1 MAIGRFS
8 CKLQGDIT
16 VCGDSFSFGLW
27 TATFRNFFF
36 KATVSMS
43 EVSLLDMRLCRL
55 NGVPPGERLTGV
67 LRSSDLQ
74 PFLIL
79 LRSSSLAWLCGVLG
93 FFVVDILLFLKRVL
107 DSLSA
112 VPFLFVSGVRG
123 GGGGG
128 GGISICGGR
137 GAVETPPVL
146 FVVTSM
152 LFLLQ

>member
-1 MAIGRFS
+1 
-8 CKLQGDIT
+8 
-16 VCGDSFSFGLW
+16 
-27 TATFRNFFF
+27 
-36 KATVSMS
+36 MS
-43 EVSLLDMRLCRL
+43 EVSLSEMRLCRL

-79 LRSSSLAWLCGVLG
+79 LRSSSFAWLCGVLG
-93 FFVVDILLFLKRVL
+93 FFVVDVLLFLKRFL
-107 DSLSA
+107 DPFSA
-112 VPFLFVSGVRG
+112 VALLVVSGVRG

-137 GAVETPPVL
+137 GAVGTQPEL

-152 LFLLQ
+152 LFLLQYFPTCWYTFARFRFRMASFGLVKLNVPRVSRI